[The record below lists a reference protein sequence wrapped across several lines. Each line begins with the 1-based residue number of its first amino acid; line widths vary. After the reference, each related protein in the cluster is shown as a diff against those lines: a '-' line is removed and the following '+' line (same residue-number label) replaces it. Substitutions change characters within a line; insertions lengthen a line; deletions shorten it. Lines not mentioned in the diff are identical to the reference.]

1 MKRFIGLAALVL
13 ATACGSAQT
22 PVTTGMSGSRDNLGQ
37 AEIQANRTSDM
48 TAYELIA
55 HLRPE
60 YLRNRGQNTL
70 RETTSAS
77 GPPTYNAPTAT
88 VYLDNARFGD
98 LESLKNISAESILR
112 IQYLSASAATTRFGM
127 DNSAGAILVFTK

>member
-1 MKRFIGLAALVL
+1 MKRFIGLAALMM

-22 PVTTGMSGSRDNLGQ
+22 PVTTGTGGSRDSLGQ
-37 AEIQANRTSDM
+37 AEIQANRTAET
-48 TAYELIA
+48 TAYDLIS

-112 IQYLSASAATTRFGM
+112 IQYLSASAAMTRFGT
-127 DNSAGAILVFTK
+127 DSSAGAILIFTR